1 MDEWI
6 VKDSPRSGQAAEAD
20 FGELHY
26 LNVARLKAGA
36 HYTGITQKRE
46 FFLSEKSAE
55 HPIVMGF
62 AQTSAARYFAQA
74 RRCWSSRLNGSPLCT
89 KPPAPTSP
97 LSSQDSAHESAQ
109 CQPCQP

>member
-1 MDEWI
+1 MNEWI

-20 FGELHY
+20 FGELQY

-55 HPIVMGF
+55 RLCGTGF
-62 AQTSAARYFAQA
+62 AQRPAKVYFAKA
-74 RRCWSSRLNGSPLCT
+74 RPCWSSSLNGSPSSLEPSVRT
-89 KPPAPTSP
+89 LSATRGNAP
-97 LSSQDSAHESAQ
+97 
-109 CQPCQP
+109 

>member
-1 MDEWI
+1 MNEWI

-20 FGELHY
+20 FGELHH
-26 LNVARLKAGA
+26 LNVAWLKAGA

-62 AQTSAARYFAQA
+62 AQASMARYFA
-74 RRCWSSRLNGSPLCT
+74 
-89 KPPAPTSP
+89 
-97 LSSQDSAHESAQ
+97 
-109 CQPCQP
+109 

>member
-46 FFLSEKSAE
+46 FFLSEKSAQR
-55 HPIVMGF
+55 PMVTGF
-62 AQTSAARYFAQA
+62 AQTRRARYFAWA
-74 RRCWSSRLNGSPLCT
+74 RRCWSPPLKRFTLVLESRL
-89 KPPAPTSP
+89 
-97 LSSQDSAHESAQ
+97 AHSLF
-109 CQPCQP
+109 PS